1 MTNHPVHIQE
11 KVGQISPTAL
21 IPFCEFAGNM
31 SVMGVKIDQFDVPVC
46 NSFRPKI
53 MMDQLCYTVDP
64 NEYKHKIDLNGE
76 ISLLLFI
83 HYNEDRQMED
93 IDSTEEYTV
102 IVDTIGKM
110 RSKKS
115 NIYCLIT
122 EPLELSLD
130 MEISLN
136 VIKEIRVTESFLTLN
151 KDAKGCQE
159 ESFNECTTT
168 KYKEN
173 IINQCQCLPFQ
184 LRLSEEVSK
193 LIG

>member
-93 IDSTEEYTV
+93 IDSTEEHTV

-115 NIYCLIT
+115 DIYYLIT